1 MATDL
6 NIRVISNLGDTEFFT
21 LYQQDINLNVKNYK
35 VGAWEKGYI
44 APGAQFYT
52 VLPLKI
58 QAQGRVEESDGIYKT
73 KLVDVDYNQ
82 RYDIF
87 NNSEGIDIERSD
99 LRPPVDNTMSV
110 YNVTDSRVQAVV
122 LKDSKPLFSADIRP
136 DNKLNFAIMPSIYVA
151 ICDYAIEQEFFD
163 AASLSPLTRINF
175 EGQSYL
181 TITLG
186 ENISTGK
193 FEINYNF
200 DLFDLSTVTY

>member
-35 VGAWEKGYI
+35 VGAWEKSYI

-52 VLPLKI
+52 VLPLRI

-73 KLVDVDYNQ
+73 KLLDVDYNQ

-87 NNSEGIDIERSD
+87 NNSEGIDIEKSD

-163 AASLSPLTRINF
+163 AASLSPLTRISF

-181 TITLG
+181 TIILG

>member
-35 VGAWEKGYI
+35 VGAWEKSYI

-52 VLPLKI
+52 VLPLRI

-73 KLVDVDYNQ
+73 KLLDVDYNQ

-87 NNSEGIDIERSD
+87 NNSEGIDIEKSD
-99 LRPPVDNTMSV
+99 LKPPVDNTMSV

-163 AASLSPLTRINF
+163 AASLSPLTRISF

-181 TITLG
+181 TIILG